1 VNREQRGRVEL
12 VRTSNE
18 CIGDFESTEEALCC
32 PNFRVTGGALC
43 IDHRF
48 AVGKLIRGS
57 RFAKVVVMSERVMSE
72 RSSEQIRE
80 LLDSLYRVESG
91 RILATLIRL
100 LGDFDL
106 AEEAMHEAFAAA
118 LSLWPRSGVPG
129 NPRPWLIS
137 TARFKAIDTL
147 RRRARFD
154 ASQDELVRYLEGQWS
169 SAARSNKNEEDSL
182 EDDRLEDDRLR
193 LIFTCCHPSLAPEAR
208 VALTLR
214 EVCGLT
220 TEEIARAFLTTPRTL
235 AQRIVRAKT
244 KIRETPIPYEVPT
257 PEELPERLGA
267 VLHVIYLVFNEG
279 YSAAAGAE
287 VTRAELTGEAIRL
300 CRLLMELRP
309 EPVGVG
315 PEIVD
320 PEVIDPEI
328 MGLLSLML
336 LQESRHAAR
345 TSPTGELI
353 LLENQD
359 RALWNKEQIAEGVA
373 LLEKALNSR
382 RFGSYTLQAAI
393 AAVHAEAESVAE
405 TDWRQIVALYD
416 RLLRIQPSP
425 VVQLNR
431 AVAIAMRDG
440 PEAGLAHI
448 DAVLEHGELA
458 DYYLAHSARADMYRR
473 LGRTA
478 EARASYEKALALT
491 QQEPERQFLQER
503 IRQLK

>member
-1 VNREQRGRVEL
+1 
-12 VRTSNE
+12 
-18 CIGDFESTEEALCC
+18 
-32 PNFRVTGGALC
+32 
-43 IDHRF
+43 
-48 AVGKLIRGS
+48 
-57 RFAKVVVMSERVMSE
+57 MSERVMSE
-72 RSSEQIRE
+72 RSPEPIHDQIRE
-80 LLDSLYRVESG
+80 LLDSLYRVDSG

-118 LSLWPRSGVPG
+118 LSLWPSSGVPG
-129 NPRPWLIS
+129 NPRPWLVS

-154 ASQDELVRYLEGQWS
+154 ASQDELVRYLEAQSS
-169 SAARSNKNEEDSL
+169 SAEGSNPQHSL
-182 EDDRLEDDRLR
+182 ENDFLEDDRLR

-220 TEEIARAFLTTPRTL
+220 TEEIAKAFLITPRTL
-235 AQRIVRAKT
+235 AQRIVRAKA
-244 KIRETPIPYEVPT
+244 KIRETRIPYEVPT
-257 PEELPERLGA
+257 PQELPERLGA

-300 CRLLMELRP
+300 GRLLTGLLP
-309 EPVGVG
+309 ESEAMASRVIEPETIF
-315 PEIVD
+315 PEIVF
-320 PEVIDPEI
+320 PEI
-328 MGLLSLML
+328 MGTEVTGLLALML
-336 LQESRHAAR
+336 LQESRRAAR
-345 TSPTGELI
+345 TSPAGELI

-373 LLEKALNSR
+373 LLEKALGYSGKLQEKSRQRSR
-382 RFGSYTLQAAI
+382 RFGAYTLQAAI
-393 AAVHAEAESVAE
+393 AAVHAEAESAAA

-416 RLLRIQPSP
+416 RLLRIHPSP

-431 AVAIAMRDG
+431 AVAIAMCDG
-440 PEAGLAHI
+440 PEAGLAQI
-448 DAVLEHGELA
+448 DAVLGDSSGKEGELA
-458 DYYLAHSARADMYRR
+458 NYYLAHSARADMYRR

-478 EARASYEKALALT
+478 DARSSYEKALALT

-503 IRQLK
+503 IRGLK

>member
-1 VNREQRGRVEL
+1 MSEH
-12 VRTSNE
+12 
-18 CIGDFESTEEALCC
+18 STEQ
-32 PNFRVTGGALC
+32 V
-43 IDHRF
+43 
-48 AVGKLIRGS
+48 
-57 RFAKVVVMSERVMSE
+57 
-72 RSSEQIRE
+72 RE
-80 LLDSLYRVESG
+80 LLDSLYRVDSG

-118 LSLWPRSGVPG
+118 LSLWPRTGVPG

-154 ASQDELVRYLEGQWS
+154 ASQDELVRYLEAQS
-169 SAARSNKNEEDSL
+169 RSAERSNEESRKEEDSF
-182 EDDRLEDDRLR
+182 EDDCLEDDRLR
-193 LIFTCCHPSLAPEAR
+193 LIFTCCHPSLPPEAR

-220 TEEIARAFLTTPRTL
+220 TEEIAKAFLTTPRTL
-235 AQRIVRAKT
+235 AQRIVRAKA

-257 PEELPERLGA
+257 PQELPERLGA
-267 VLHVIYLVFNEG
+267 VLHVVYLVFNEG

-300 CRLLMELRP
+300 GRLLTELRQ
-309 EPVGVG
+309 E
-315 PEIVD
+315 
-320 PEVIDPEI
+320 PEV

-336 LQESRHAAR
+336 LQESRRAAR

-359 RALWNKEQIAEGVA
+359 RSLWNQEQIAEGVA
-373 LLEKALNSR
+373 LLGKAVKSR
-382 RFGSYTLQAAI
+382 GIGSYTLQAAI
-393 AAVHAEAESVAE
+393 AAVHAESESVAR

-431 AVAIAMRDG
+431 AVAIAMCDG

-458 DYYLAHSARADMYRR
+458 NYYLAHSARADMYRR

-478 EARASYEKALALT
+478 DARASYEKALALT

>member
-1 VNREQRGRVEL
+1 
-12 VRTSNE
+12 
-18 CIGDFESTEEALCC
+18 
-32 PNFRVTGGALC
+32 
-43 IDHRF
+43 
-48 AVGKLIRGS
+48 
-57 RFAKVVVMSERVMSE
+57 MSE
-72 RSSEQIRE
+72 RSTEQIRE
-80 LLDSLYRVESG
+80 LLDSLYRVDSG

-106 AEEAMHEAFAAA
+106 AEEAMHDAFAAA

-154 ASQDELVRYLEGQWS
+154 ASQDELVRYLEAQWS
-169 SAARSNKNEEDSL
+169 SAERSNEEDSL
-182 EDDRLEDDRLR
+182 EDDSLEDDRLR

-220 TEEIARAFLTTPRTL
+220 TEEIAKAFLITPRTL
-235 AQRIVRAKT
+235 AQRIVRAKA

-257 PEELPERLGA
+257 PQELPERLGT
-267 VLHVIYLVFNEG
+267 VLQVIYLVFNEG
-279 YSAAAGAE
+279 YSAAAGTE
-287 VTRAELTGEAIRL
+287 VTRADLTGEAIRL
-300 CRLLMELRP
+300 GRLLTELRP
-309 EPVGVG
+309 EP
-315 PEIVD
+315 
-320 PEVIDPEI
+320 EVIGLEIMGPEI

-336 LQESRHAAR
+336 LQESRRAAR

-359 RALWNKEQIAEGVA
+359 RSLWNREQIAEGVA
-373 LLEKALNSR
+373 LLEKALKSR

-393 AAVHAEAESVAE
+393 AAVHAEAESVAV
-405 TDWRQIVALYD
+405 TDWRQIVALYNQ
-416 RLLRIQPSP
+416 LIRIQPSP

-458 DYYLAHSARADMYRR
+458 NYYLAHSARADMCRR

-478 EARASYEKALALT
+478 EARSSYEKALALT

>member
-1 VNREQRGRVEL
+1 LSRFQSYDLGTLPRSAG
-12 VRTSNE
+12 
-18 CIGDFESTEEALCC
+18 
-32 PNFRVTGGALC
+32 
-43 IDHRF
+43 IDPPF
-48 AVGKLIRGS
+48 AKLILGGW
-57 RFAKVVVMSERVMSE
+57 FAKVVVMSERVMSE
-72 RSSEQIRE
+72 CSAEQIRE
-80 LLDSLYRVESG
+80 LLDSLYRVDSG

-147 RRRARFD
+147 RRRARLD
-154 ASQDELVRYLEGQWS
+154 ASQDELVRYLEAQWS
-169 SAARSNKNEEDSL
+169 SAERSKEEDSL

-220 TEEIARAFLTTPRTL
+220 TEEIAKAFLTTPRTL
-235 AQRIVRAKT
+235 AQRIVRAKA

-257 PEELPERLGA
+257 PQELPERLGA
-267 VLHVIYLVFNEG
+267 VLQVIYLVFNEG

-287 VTRAELTGEAIRL
+287 LTRAELTGEAIRL
-300 CRLLMELRP
+300 GRLLMELRP
-309 EPVGVG
+309 EPEVIGLENMGLENMG
-315 PEIVD
+315 PQ
-320 PEVIDPEI
+320 VIDPEI
-328 MGLLSLML
+328 KGLLSLML

-359 RALWNKEQIAEGVA
+359 RSLWNREQIAEGMA
-373 LLEKALNSR
+373 LLEKALKSR
-382 RFGSYTLQAAI
+382 RFGPYTLQAAI
-393 AAVHAEAESVAE
+393 AAIHAEAESVAL
-405 TDWRQIVALYD
+405 TDWRQIIALYD
-416 RLLRIQPSP
+416 QLVRIQPSP

-458 DYYLAHSARADMYRR
+458 NYYLAHSARADMYRR